1 MAEPIVPQQKI
12 TFADYEA
19 FMEKLEKEGRL
30 EAIALSNPKS
40 KRMVIEEQWE
50 ARYEDMKK
58 DFERN
63 T

>member
-1 MAEPIVPQQKI
+1 
-12 TFADYEA
+12 
-19 FMEKLEKEGRL
+19 MEKLEKEGRL